1 MYVWLYVC
9 LLMAGEIVEAS
20 PLAIKLNDNA
30 NICAMYL

>member
-20 PLAIKLNDNA
+20 PFIITPGDNA